1 MTLRPNVSKGCWKNS
16 SDRLTVAQ
24 GDHKPLILRLK
35 QNKQKPKQG
44 VSRSACDYLTLKNT
58 RLVFFSSVVSVVS
71 TFCCAI
77 KLLFLTFF
85 IQQYALK
92 ICPCCSLLGMYSA
105 RSAILTMNS
114 ASLPSSHPLPAQ
126 RGNLSCLLHTEGCN
140 QGPFLWPPWGA
151 KMCVCGVGGDWVPSP
166 TAQCETSCHLSPSQ
180 TQGIRTP
187 RFPQLSQHFYS
198 TAHLLQNP
206 HIIIFAFPP
215 LNY

>member
-1 MTLRPNVSKGCWKNS
+1 MPST
-16 SDRLTVAQ
+16 
-24 GDHKPLILRLK
+24 
-35 QNKQKPKQG
+35 
-44 VSRSACDYLTLKNT
+44 RSACDYLTLKNT

-140 QGPFLWPPWGA
+140 QGPFLWPHGVPR
-151 KMCVCGVGGDWVPSP
+151 CVCVGWEVTEFRAPRHNVKRVATCPPARLRALGPPGSLSSP
-166 TAQCETSCHLSPSQ
+166 NISIPPL
-180 TQGIRTP
+180 I
-187 RFPQLSQHFYS
+187 FYKIP
-198 TAHLLQNP
+198 TLLFL
-206 HIIIFAFPP
+206 HFPP
-215 LNY
+215 